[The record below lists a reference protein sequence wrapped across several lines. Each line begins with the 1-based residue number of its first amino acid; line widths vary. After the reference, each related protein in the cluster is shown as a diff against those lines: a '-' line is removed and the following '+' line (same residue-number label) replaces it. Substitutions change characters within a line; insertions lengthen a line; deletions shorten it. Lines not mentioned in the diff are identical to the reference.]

1 MVLTPRRRPVTSR
14 SFVSTAMPRL
24 SRSALLLPIAALV
37 VPLADLPGCTGVQE
51 NKQASALLSTA
62 DAYRKALRWG
72 YWDAAV
78 EFLHPAV
85 RKDLDLS
92 PLGNIRVTGIEVVRA
107 ATITPQNTA
116 ARLVRIDYVLEDE
129 QRVKHLIDRQDWRWD
144 DSRNG
149 WLLYSG
155 LPAF

>member
-1 MVLTPRRRPVTSR
+1 MR
-14 SFVSTAMPRL
+14 RL
-24 SRSALLLPIAALV
+24 SRPALLLPIAALV
-37 VPLADLPGCTGVQE
+37 VPLADLQGCAGMQE
-51 NKQASALLSTA
+51 SKQASALLSTA

-78 EFLHPAV
+78 DFLHPAA
-85 RKDLDLS
+85 RKGLDLS
-92 PLGNIRVTGIEVVRA
+92 PLANVRVTGTEVVRA
-107 ATITPQNTA
+107 TTITPQNTA
-116 ARLVRIDYVLEDE
+116 AQLVRIDYVLENE
-129 QRVKHLIDRQDWRWD
+129 QRVKQVIDRQDWRWD